1 MMSRE
6 QVNEMFNDRCCEQN
20 KTCQCERALGGG
32 AAANQ
37 MDRSIFLQRLTFQ
50 LEPDSKRSQP
60 CRDWRGGHE
69 SNTVGTHGGTWSL
82 LTWRKQVPSPLPPL
96 PPAAWPGALPSP
108 TSLCPAG
115 LCWCSCLHVTQDT
128 APRAGSEVVYLF
140 TLVSIHNVWQTGGGQ

>member
-1 MMSRE
+1 
-6 QVNEMFNDRCCEQN
+6 MFNDRCCEQN

-50 LEPDSKRSQP
+50 MEPDSKRSQP

-69 SNTVGTHGGTWSL
+69 NNTVGTHGGTWSL

-108 TSLCPAG
+108 TSLYPARPLLVQLSPCHPRHSSQGWLRGG
-115 LCWCSCLHVTQDT
+115 LPFYPCINSQCLANRWRSVN
-128 APRAGSEVVYLF
+128 ACGIVE
-140 TLVSIHNVWQTGGGQ
+140 